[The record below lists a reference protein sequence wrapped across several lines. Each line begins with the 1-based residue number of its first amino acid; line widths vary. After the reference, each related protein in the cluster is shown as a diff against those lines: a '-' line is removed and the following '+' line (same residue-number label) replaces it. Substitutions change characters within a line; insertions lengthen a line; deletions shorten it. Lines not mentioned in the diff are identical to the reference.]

1 MISQQAALHLACTAD
16 KPELVKAL
24 LCAGADL
31 NTLASQDGCAKPIW
45 SANPGAVKTLLGQF
59 PAHLNIKELR
69 AGGTPAHWATEK
81 PLLEGLLDLGC
92 ALEAH
97 NCRGDTALHV
107 MTKAKRL
114 GCIVCLLSNGA
125 EVIIQEKIF
134 FYPICTL
141 FRLIA
146 WMGQATPPFTLL
158 WPLAICQPSR

>member
-1 MISQQAALHLACTAD
+1 MLKARLDCFQCLLNLHSLVISQQAALHLACTAD

-31 NTLASQDGCAKPIW
+31 NTLASQDGCARPIW

-92 ALEAH
+92 AVEAH

-114 GCIVCLLSNGA
+114 GCVVCLLSNGA
-125 EVIIQEKIF
+125 EVIKQ
-134 FYPICTL
+134 L
-141 FRLIA
+141 
-146 WMGQATPPFTLL
+146 M
-158 WPLAICQPSR
+158 